1 MTTSAY
7 PAISW
12 YNRDNTQQ
20 VSLWDVGQ
28 GGTVKAGEESPQF
41 GVLIWNNRGGTAD
54 VSDIVKADLTTRDM
68 DARDITP
75 PVVGRWVR
83 VKNDSQAEVVATPI
97 GKGANKDIKTSGTTL
112 NDDGSFTPNVAPHTS
127 PAGEVSA
134 LGVKNDG
141 TKTNAAGN
149 FIEVTL
155 SALPAATAPAGTF
168 DFVVRLSYTFT

>member
-1 MTTSAY
+1 MAVSTY
-7 PAISW
+7 PVISW
-12 YNRDNTQQ
+12 WNRSNTQQ

-54 VSDIVKADLTTRDM
+54 VSDIVKAELTTRDM
-68 DARDITP
+68 DAKDVTP
-75 PVVGRWVR
+75 PVVGKWVR
-83 VKNDSQAEVVATPI
+83 VKNDSQAEVTAERI
-97 GKGANKDIKTSGTTL
+97 GKGANKSIKTSGTTT
-112 NDDGSFTPNVAPHTS
+112 NTDGSFTPGVAPHTS

-141 TKTNAAGN
+141 TKSGAAGN
-149 FIEVTL
+149 FIELTL
-155 SALPAATAPAGTF
+155 SALPEATAPAGTF

>member
-1 MTTSAY
+1 MAESVY
-7 PAISW
+7 PIISW
-12 YNRDNTQQ
+12 YNRENTQQ
-20 VSLWDVGQ
+20 VTLWDVGQ

-41 GVLIWNNRGGTAD
+41 GLCIWNNRGGTTD
-54 VSDIVKADLTTRDM
+54 VSNIVLAELTTRDM

-75 PVVGRWVR
+75 PVVGKWVR

-97 GKGANKDIKTSGTTL
+97 GKGASKSVKTSGTTV
-112 NDDGSFTPNVAPHTS
+112 NEDGSFVPNVAPHTS

-141 TKTNAAGN
+141 TKTNSGGN

-155 SALPAATAPAGTF
+155 SALPAVTAPAGTF
-168 DFVVRLSYTFT
+168 DFVVRFSYTFT